1 MENCKEIESVELI
14 TIDEGVSA
22 DKWYEDV
29 RQGKR
34 EMKLIHP
41 DLYSIIG
48 QTNGV
53 FVYQEQVMK
62 CLVDICGYTLE
73 ETDQV
78 RAAIAKKKHDVMMKT
93 FDKIRENTAK
103 RGWTP
108 EQAESLCQTIMAFS
122 RYSFNR
128 SHSYAYAEMG
138 YITMYLKRHH
148 KLEWWTAVLN
158 NEDSEDKLRHYISL
172 LGDLIKPP
180 SMKTPVKR
188 FTIKGDSI
196 IAPVSVIKGVGPKAY
211 EELTEKGPFS
221 DLADYVKRVDHRK
234 VDIGVVSRLIMARAA
249 DDFMD
254 LTNNDY
260 VTARFKFMMDYKVE
274 RGNIKSSFKPEL
286 ETKDAL
292 GMFLMERDAN
302 KTFNK
307 SILTDE
313 ALLNDITS
321 AWKGFKRTGRK
332 GIPLVLGEIPVL
344 TNANI
349 AAGFLDKGYEKEVGM
364 ILLYEGSM
372 VRKGKSKRTGR
383 PYCFVNVSLTDG
395 FTNIEAT
402 DWNATTALRYPKN
415 SLVYVRATLKPGW
428 KTSVCLNIQ
437 EIELIK

>member
-1 MENCKEIESVELI
+1 MENCKEIESVELVE
-14 TIDEGVSA
+14 TNPGVSA

-34 EMKLIHP
+34 EMKLIHE
-41 DLYSIIG
+41 DLRPIIG
-48 QTNGV
+48 MSNGI

-93 FDKIRENTAK
+93 FDKIRENTAA

-108 EQAESLCQTIMAFS
+108 EQADQLCHTIMAFS

-148 KLEWWTAVLN
+148 RLEWWTAVLN

-172 LGDLIKPP
+172 LGDLVKAP
-180 SMKTPVKR
+180 SMKNPVKQ
-188 FTIKGDSI
+188 FTIKDGRI
-196 IAPVSVIKGVGPKAY
+196 IAPVSVVKDVGPKAY

-221 DLADYVKRVDHRK
+221 DLQDYVDRVDHRK
-234 VDIGVVSRLIMARAA
+234 VDIGAVSRLIMARAA

-254 LTNNDY
+254 LDGVDY
-260 VTARFKFMMDYKVE
+260 VTARFKFMQDYKIT
-274 RGNIKSSFKPEL
+274 RGNIESKFKPEL
-286 ETKDAL
+286 ESKDAL
-292 GMFLMERDAN
+292 AMFLMERDAN

-307 SILTDE
+307 SILADE
-313 ALLNDITS
+313 DLMNTIT
-321 AWKGFKRTGRK
+321 ATWKGFRRTGHK
-332 GIPLVLGEIPVL
+332 GIPLMMGEIPIL
-344 TNANI
+344 TNSNI
-349 AAGFLDKGYEKEVGM
+349 AAGFLDKGHEKEIGM
-364 ILLYEGSM
+364 ILLYEGST
-372 VRKGKSKRTGR
+372 VRKGTSKRTGR
-383 PYCFVNVSLTDG
+383 PYCFVSLSLTDG

-402 DWNATTALRYPKN
+402 DWNATTAMRYPKN

-428 KTSVCLNIQ
+428 KVPVCLNIQ